1 MYILDTDPNKIYQ
14 KKAIKTALAYL
25 LTSAFWAF
33 FGAVYE
39 LFSHEVYS
47 YFMIYAFAIPLLGG
61 AVPFTVIALLD
72 AEDYPGI
79 FGRVIYHSGLA
90 TLTVGSI
97 IRGVLD
103 IYGTANRLLGIYWTV
118 GVLLALGGA
127 VLIVT
132 SMLRNKV

>member
-1 MYILDTDPNKIYQ
+1 MYTSDTDANKLNQ
-14 KKAIKTALAYL
+14 KKALKTVLTYL
-25 LTSAFWAF
+25 LVSAFWAF
-33 FGAVYE
+33 FGSIYE

-61 AVPFTVIALLD
+61 ALPFTVIALLD
-72 AEDYPGI
+72 VEDYPGI

-90 TLTVGSI
+90 TLTAGSI

-103 IYGTANRLLGIYWTV
+103 IYGTSNHLLGIYWTV

-127 VLIVT
+127 ALIVT

>member
-14 KKAIKTALAYL
+14 KKAIKTALIYL
-25 LTSAFWAF
+25 SISAFWAF

-39 LFSHEVYS
+39 LFGHDVYS

-61 AVPFTVIALLD
+61 ALPFTVIALLD

-79 FGRVIYHSGLA
+79 FGRVVYHSGLA

-103 IYGTANRLLGIYWTV
+103 IYGTSNRLLGIYWTV
-118 GVLLALGGA
+118 GVLLTLGGA